1 MIVGDMSVDEKCWEL
16 AGYFLAD
23 EEHFATDTDALAME
37 IQDLIETF
45 LSYEMPKRRAARA
58 KKEAEP

>member
-1 MIVGDMSVDEKCWEL
+1 VDEKCWEL

-45 LSYEMPKRRAARA
+45 ISYEMPKRLAARA